1 MKDRI
6 TVRHGMLGDLRQYL
20 IQSGWTI
27 EAPVGEFEVLRA
39 RRKGYP
45 RPLLVY
51 NRSGHGCGYSIDE
64 RLRSTKDGR
73 RVVGGAE
80 LTRTGQRRK
89 STSWSAHR
97 YGGVK
102 KCEL

>member
-64 RLRSTKDGR
+64 RDIKGYQGWKKSR
-73 RVVGGAE
+73 RRRGIDPDWPTQEEHE
-80 LTRTGQRRK
+80 LERAPLWRGEK
-89 STSWSAHR
+89 
-97 YGGVK
+97 V
-102 KCEL
+102 